1 MKKKI
6 SLFLAAAMML
16 TLFAGCTPSAE
27 TTPTPTPG
35 ANPTQPAAQ
44 KDVDLV
50 FFTGK
55 VETVDLLDEIIAAYN
70 AQSNGME
77 KSRTVQNLNTPNMKL
92 TRPGLWR
99 PDETSQ
105 AADHL
110 D

>member
-50 FFTGK
+50 F
-55 VETVDLLDEIIAAYN
+55 
-70 AQSNGME
+70 NGY
-77 KSRTVQNLNTPNMKL
+77 PF
-92 TRPGLWR
+92 
-99 PDETSQ
+99 
-105 AADHL
+105 
-110 D
+110 

>member
-44 KDVDLV
+44 KDVDLEPV
-50 FFTGK
+50 FTTGDASSK
-55 VETVDLLDEIIAAYN
+55 I
-70 AQSNGME
+70 
-77 KSRTVQNLNTPNMKL
+77 NT
-92 TRPGLWR
+92 
-99 PDETSQ
+99 
-105 AADHL
+105 
-110 D
+110 